1 MVKVMKGFNPGLSQK
16 YQTKI
21 NEIQKNKENDTIIVK
36 FTNNEIVTFKL
47 SDCKNAIIEYIDI
60 VKEYQDEIA
69 QYIRTPENKT
79 IDIEIFNGKKETF
92 KIDESGEYMEE
103 IVTFLKGARYEKEYM
118 KEDYDFGEYKI
129 YLNEKYEINE
139 IKGIGVGGYFLI
151 KKKQIKFNSFIKRLH
166 IESDEVIAFIFGIV
180 LNITAKIIGV
190 VPIIKIFKGLIHLGA
205 FISYILSFFLAIRN
219 IKRYAAYKRKIGKN
233 TIRVEVKYITYMTK
247 EEAERKKRER
257 EQREREEQIASWI
270 REKEMSSLK
279 TQTEDNWRWKT
290 EMESARLQEEMR
302 KEREYQS
309 ELDRLN
315 MLRRTNQ
322 MGETDY
328 NYWMGNLE
336 SKHRR

>member
-1 MVKVMKGFNPGLSQK
+1 MLAAGNSRRFGANKLLYEIDGIPMYRHVLEQLDD
-16 YQTKI
+16 TKKKI
-21 NEIQKNKENDTIIVK
+21 ENIYSEYSDITED
-36 FTNNEIVTFKL
+36 NNNDNN
-47 SDCKNAIIEYIDI
+47 SDI
-60 VKEYQDEIA
+60 VQ
-69 QYIRTPENKT
+69 
-79 IDIEIFNGKKETF
+79 
-92 KIDESGEYMEE
+92 
-103 IVTFLKGARYEKEYM
+103 
-118 KEDYDFGEYKI
+118 
-129 YLNEKYEINE
+129 LNNLYRN
-139 IKGIGVGGYFLI
+139 
-151 KKKQIKFNSFIKRLH
+151 
-166 IESDEVIAFIFGIV
+166 
-180 LNITAKIIGV
+180 NITAKIIGV